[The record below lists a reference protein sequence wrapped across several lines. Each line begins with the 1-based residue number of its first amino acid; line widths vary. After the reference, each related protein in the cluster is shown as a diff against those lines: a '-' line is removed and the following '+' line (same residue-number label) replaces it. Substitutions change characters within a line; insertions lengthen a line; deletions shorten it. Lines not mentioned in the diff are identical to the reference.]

1 MEVWLQESKKVNK
14 QRGNHLR
21 IVMMSI
27 IISTTQ
33 LGVNGQALCFSP
45 FFSHSSPEVSFLKP
59 ERGDGEIEVCL
70 VGVEVVVATLVELE
84 NPMCIY
90 VCVCTIVACTTQ
102 CSSYIHA
109 VGR

>member
-21 IVMMSI
+21 IVRMSI

-33 LGVNGQALCFSP
+33 LGVHGQAFPFSP

-70 VGVEVVVATLVELE
+70 IEVEVLVATLVELE
-84 NPMCIY
+84 KPVRMY
-90 VCVCTIVACTTQ
+90 VCVCTIIA
-102 CSSYIHA
+102 
-109 VGR
+109 